1 MRQTTALLDAVKAE
15 MRRQGQTYA
24 AAAQTLGLS
33 EASIKRLFSEKSFS
47 LARLEALCQWLG
59 MELADLVQLMESR
72 QQRVTQLTED
82 QESELVSDIRLLLM
96 AHSLLNRWTFTEII
110 DTYTISE
117 PQGIQLLAR
126 LDRMGIIQLLP
137 GNRVKL
143 MISRHFHWLPDGP
156 IQRFFEKHVQAEFF
170 RSRFSGAGESRIF
183 LSGMLSRR
191 SNEEI
196 LQRLEKLA
204 AAFNNLH
211 REDESRPLEE
221 RFGTS
226 LVLAVRPWEA
236 KVFDELR
243 RKPNT
248 KTFG

>member
-1 MRQTTALLDAVKAE
+1 MQQTTALLDAAKAE
-15 MRRQGQTYA
+15 MRRQGRTYA
-24 AAAQTLGLS
+24 AAAQALGLS

-47 LARLEALCQWLG
+47 LSRLEALCQWLG

-72 QQRVTQLTED
+72 QQRVSQLTED
-82 QESELVSDIRLLLM
+82 QERELVSDIRLLLM
-96 AHSLLNRWTFTEII
+96 AHSLLNRWTFPEII

-117 PQGIQLLAR
+117 TEGIRLLAR
-126 LDRMGIIQLLP
+126 LDRMGVIQLLP
-137 GNRVKL
+137 GNRVRL

-156 IQRFFEKHVQAEFF
+156 IQRFFEQHVQAEFF
-170 RSRFSGAGESRIF
+170 RSRFNGPGEGRIF

-191 SNEEI
+191 SNEDI
-196 LQRLEKLA
+196 MQRLEKLA
-204 AAFNNLH
+204 AEFNRLH

-226 LVLAVRPWEA
+226 LVLAMRPWEA
-236 KVFDELR
+236 EVFAGLR

-248 KTFG
+248 KTFA